1 MYFFDTLVR
10 IHFIHYVER
19 IYDATKKPAQGHFPE
34 SEGSEVHK

>member
-1 MYFFDTLVR
+1 
-10 IHFIHYVER
+10 VER